1 MFKKLIKSLYAVPAL
16 MVATTLAFGAV
27 PVSTTTTIA
36 PTGTVTV
43 LNTGLL
49 GLVTFLYNSTFWIGG
64 VMIFLSVIIGLAL
77 LAWQSFSDDE
87 DAAKIAQKWFPKI
100 VLAGLAGLLL
110 ATAPAIFT
118 FVQQTLGGSQAVTF
132 DPNAEQFRQQ

>member
-16 MVATTLAFGAV
+16 MVAATAV
-27 PVSTTTTIA
+27 FAAPPVSTTTTIA
-36 PTGTVTV
+36 PTGSVTV
-43 LNTGLL
+43 LSTGLL

-64 VMIFLSVIIGLAL
+64 TMIFGSVIIGLAL
-77 LAWQSFSDDE
+77 LAWQSFSEDD

-110 ATAPAIFT
+110 ATAPSIFT
-118 FVQQTLGGSQAVTF
+118 FVQQTLGGSTAVTF
-132 DPNAEQFRQQ
+132 DPNADQFRQQ